1 MVSGLAPI
9 QPVGSTARASAADV
23 QKRAAW
29 CMIRAKWRGLQFI
42 EEEATPFA
50 RSYAERPRLD

>member
-23 QKRAAW
+23 QKLAAW
-29 CMIRAKWRGLQFI
+29 CMIRAN
-42 EEEATPFA
+42 PD
-50 RSYAERPRLD
+50 YAPAVIFE